1 MSIRRSI
8 KRVLSFLLNGAPT
21 NVTANVFYL
30 NPNNQLLG
38 KKIIVTG
45 GSRGLGYAM
54 AKKFTEEGADVLIT
68 GRNEDTLLKSANEI
82 GCKYLKLDIQDV
94 DAFDDFIKKADESL
108 HGIDILFNNAGL
120 SLHEKSFLSV
130 DNKMFEDQFNTN
142 LKGPFFLSQSYI
154 RLCQEYKRE
163 GIKKILFTSSET
175 SMTVDERP
183 YGLSKAALN
192 SLIQGIAC
200 RYVKDGFRINGIAPG
215 ITASEMTGF
224 DPSGNLY
231 LDINPTNRV
240 YLPEEIAEIA
250 CFLCTDASNII
261 NGQIIY
267 CNEGRTIN
275 TRW

>member
-1 MSIRRSI
+1 MTIRSSI
-8 KRVLSFLLNGAPT
+8 KRVLSSLLNGAPT

-30 NPNNQLLG
+30 HPNNLLLG

-82 GCKYLKLDIQDV
+82 GCIYLKLDMQDV
-94 DAFDDFIKKADESL
+94 DAFDDFIKKADEKL

-120 SLHEKSFLSV
+120 SLHEKTFLSV
-130 DNKMFEDQFNTN
+130 ESKMFDDQFNTN
-142 LKGPFFLSQSYI
+142 LKGPFFLTQSYI
-154 RLCQEYKRE
+154 RLCQDNNRE
-163 GIKKILFTSSET
+163 GIKKIIFTSSET
-175 SMTVDERP
+175 GMTVDERP

-224 DPSGNLY
+224 APSGNLY

>member
-21 NVTANVFYL
+21 NVTANIFYL
-30 NPNNQLLG
+30 HPNNRLLG
-38 KKIIVTG
+38 KKIVVTG

-54 AKKFTEEGADVLIT
+54 ARKFMDEGADVLIT
-68 GRNEDTLLKSANEI
+68 GRNENSLIKSAKVI
-82 GCKYLKLDIQDV
+82 GCKYLKLDMQDIDV
-94 DAFDDFIKKADESL
+94 FDDFIKKADGL
-108 HGIDILFNNAGL
+108 LNGIDILFNNAGL
-120 SLHEKSFLSV
+120 SLHENGFLAVESKQF
-130 DNKMFEDQFNTN
+130 DEQFNTN
-142 LKGPFFLSQSYI
+142 LKGPFFLSQSFI
-154 RLCQEYKRE
+154 RFCKENNRE
-163 GIKKILFTSSET
+163 GLKKILFTSSET

-224 DPSGNLY
+224 DPCGNLY
-231 LDINPTNRV
+231 LEINPTNRV
-240 YLPEEIAEIA
+240 FLPEEIAEIA

>member
-1 MSIRRSI
+1 MAQSFIRFC
-8 KRVLSFLLNGAPT
+8 KD
-21 NVTANVFYL
+21 
-30 NPNNQLLG
+30 NN
-38 KKIIVTG
+38 
-45 GSRGLGYAM
+45 
-54 AKKFTEEGADVLIT
+54 
-68 GRNEDTLLKSANEI
+68 
-82 GCKYLKLDIQDV
+82 
-94 DAFDDFIKKADESL
+94 
-108 HGIDILFNNAGL
+108 
-120 SLHEKSFLSV
+120 
-130 DNKMFEDQFNTN
+130 
-142 LKGPFFLSQSYI
+142 
-154 RLCQEYKRE
+154 RE

-200 RYVKDGFRINGIAPG
+200 RYVKDGFRINAIAPG
-215 ITASEMTGF
+215 ISATEMTGL
-224 DPSGNLY
+224 DSKGNLY

-240 YLPEEIAEIA
+240 FLPEEIAEIA